1 MKKLEVRFGFLY
13 IFIEMIVEVLN
24 KRFYRIEIKILK
36 RDKKNFLWFV
46 MVYICYFYLILSDFI
61 FLLRLGNIKII

>member
-36 RDKKNFLWFV
+36 CDKKNFWWFV

>member
-46 MVYICYFYLILSDFI
+46 MVFICYFYLILSDFI